1 MLYTRWKRY
10 RSMSTRG
17 KWIKPMSKTLKVLK
31 EKYEGKSFSVIIG
44 NRVNG
49 GGGGG
54 GLLKHSCIVCGRRCS
69 LRTSS
74 PIGGSREKSRE
85 NSTRKET
92 RGTARSRVLLRLA
105 SHAINGKLASRL
117 GKVAI
122 YWKYLEERTGE
133 RLLRNYN

>member
-1 MLYTRWKRY
+1 M
-10 RSMSTRG
+10 G
-17 KWIKPMSKTLKVLK
+17 
-31 EKYEGKSFSVIIG
+31 ESVACEQALQLG
-44 NRVNG
+44 
-49 GGGGG
+49 
-54 GLLKHSCIVCGRRCS
+54 
-69 LRTSS
+69 
-74 PIGGSREKSRE
+74 E

-133 RLLRNYN
+133 RLLRNYNYEPCSKGV